1 MLEELRY
8 GIFSNNS
15 KHISNDRLTLVG
27 LGASDI
33 YVYST
38 WDNAISALENGEI
51 DVALVDE
58 SLHDTSGADC
68 VRRMRR
74 HAMRSLPVIMVTP
87 DQRKESVLDS
97 IAAGVGGYVLRPYS
111 METLK
116 RHVFAAYMSAS
127 PDEIEKEL
135 LNSSWDLVANGSFDE
150 AIDSFSEII
159 DEVTEAGKSPAEEY
173 FDKGLNF
180 LSQEKFGK
188 AIIAFNKAIALNEMY
203 AEAYKG
209 MADAYK
215 GKGDMGNYQDY
226 LNKAADIYAVQDKL
240 DNVKELFVEILQNEP
255 NAVNPFNRLGV
266 KLRKD
271 GDYQGAIKAYH
282 QACTFTPNDANL
294 YYNMARA
301 YTYAKEYE
309 SALNYTELS
318 LRLDSSLEPARS
330 LHKQIVKLLE
340 KMQKDNPASEP
351 ETPKVC
357 IDDELED

>member
-15 KHISNDRLTLVG
+15 THISNDRLTLVG
-27 LGASDI
+27 LGASNI
-33 YVYST
+33 YVYSK
-38 WDNAISALENGEI
+38 WDKAVDALQNGDI

-58 SLHDTSGADC
+58 SINNSSGAEC
-68 VRRMRR
+68 VKELRR
-74 HAMRSLPVIMVTP
+74 HATRSLPMIMVTE
-87 DQRKESVLDS
+87 DKRKESVLNS

-116 RHVFAAYMSAS
+116 RHLFAAYMSAS
-127 PDEIEKEL
+127 PDEIEQEL

-159 DEVTEAGKSPAEEY
+159 EEVAEADKNPAEEY

-215 GKGDMGNYQDY
+215 GKGDMDSYQDY
-226 LNKAADIYAVQDKL
+226 LTKAADIYAVQDNL
-240 DNVKELFVEILQNEP
+240 DNVKELFIEIIQNEP
-255 NAVNPFNRLGV
+255 DAVNPFNRLGV

-271 GDYQGAIKAYH
+271 GDYQGAIRAYH

-301 YTYAKEYE
+301 YTYAKDFE

-318 LRLDSSLEPARS
+318 LRLDSSLEPSKS
-330 LHKQIVKLLE
+330 LHSQIVKMLE
-340 KMQKDNPASEP
+340 KQRKEAP
-351 ETPKVC
+351 EQEERPKVT
-357 IDDELED
+357 IDDEFEE

>member
-38 WDNAISALENGEI
+38 WDKAVSALENGDI
-51 DVALVDE
+51 DIALVDE
-58 SLHDTSGADC
+58 SIHDASGAEC
-68 VRRMRR
+68 VRKMRQ
-74 HAMRSLPVIMVTP
+74 HAKPALPVIMVTP
-87 DQRKESVLDS
+87 DKRKESVLNS

-111 METLK
+111 MDTLK
-116 RHVFAAYMSAS
+116 RHLFAAYMSAT
-127 PDEIEKEL
+127 PDEIEQEL
-135 LNSSWDLVANGSFDE
+135 LNSSWDLVADGSFDE
-150 AIDSFSEII
+150 AIDSFNEILE
-159 DEVTEAGKSPAEEY
+159 EVTEIDKNPAEKY
-173 FDKGLNF
+173 FEKGLTF

-215 GKGDMGNYQDY
+215 GKGDMESYQDY
-226 LNKAADIYAVQDKL
+226 LTKAADIYAIQDSL
-240 DNVKELFVEILQNEP
+240 DNVKELFIEILQNEP
-255 NAVNPFNRLGV
+255 DAVNPFNRLGV

-271 GDYQGAIKAYH
+271 GDYHGAIKAYH

-301 YTYAKEYE
+301 YTYAKDYE

-318 LRLDSSLEPARS
+318 LRLDNTLEPSKA
-330 LHKQIVKLLE
+330 LHSQIVKVLE
-340 KMQKDNPASEP
+340 KQRRKNTPAP
-351 ETPKVC
+351 DDTPKVE
-357 IDDELED
+357 IDDDLEE

>member
-1 MLEELRY
+1 MIEDLRY

-33 YVYST
+33 YVYSN
-38 WDNAISALENGEI
+38 WDNAVVALENGEI

-58 SLHDTSGADC
+58 SIHNTSGADC
-68 VRRMRR
+68 VRKLRR
-74 HAMRSLPVIMVTP
+74 HAVRSLPVIMVTP
-87 DQRKESVLDS
+87 DQRKESVLNS
-97 IAAGVGGYVLRPYS
+97 IAAGCGGYVLRPYS

-116 RHVFAAYMSAS
+116 RHVFAAYMSAT
-127 PDEIEKEL
+127 PDEIEQEL
-135 LNSSWDLVANGSFDE
+135 LKSSWDLVANGSFDE
-150 AIDSFSEII
+150 AIDSFSEILE
-159 DEVTEAGKSPAEEY
+159 EVAEADKNPAEEY
-173 FDKGLNF
+173 FEKGLNF
-180 LSQEKFGK
+180 LAQEKYGK

-215 GKGDMGNYQDY
+215 GKGDMSSYQDY
-226 LNKAADIYAVQDKL
+226 LNKAADIYAVQDSL
-240 DNVKELFVEILQNEP
+240 DNVKELFIEILQNEP
-255 NAVNPFNRLGV
+255 DAVNPFNRLGV

-271 GDYQGAIKAYH
+271 GDYHGAIKAYH

-301 YTYAKEYE
+301 YTYAKDYE

-318 LRLDSSLEPARS
+318 LRLDSSLEPSRA
-330 LHKQIVKLLE
+330 LHTQIVKLIE
-340 KMQKDNPASEP
+340 KRQKENPTP
-351 ETPKVC
+351 EESTPKVT
-357 IDDELED
+357 IDDELEE